1 MLEFSWAFVCV
12 YLAYVLRAL
21 GKQGKS
27 VQVEIAQTFCIKII
41 RILRYNYKN
50 LTGIML

>member
-1 MLEFSWAFVCV
+1 MLEFSWAFVYV

-27 VQVEIAQTFCIKII
+27 VRLK
-41 RILRYNYKN
+41 
-50 LTGIML
+50 